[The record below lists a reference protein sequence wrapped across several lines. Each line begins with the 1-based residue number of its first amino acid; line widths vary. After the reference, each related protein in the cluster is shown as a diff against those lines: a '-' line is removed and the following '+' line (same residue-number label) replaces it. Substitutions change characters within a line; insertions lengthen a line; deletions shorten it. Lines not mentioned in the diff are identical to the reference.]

1 MYFFEAVA
9 PPFGSISSVLA
20 FNRAARA
27 LRMILARLF
36 KLVGGDVFFD
46 DFCQLELSPLAGGAW
61 KVAEAVLELLGWRIS
76 MGDDKRK
83 PFAKSFEF

>member
-36 KLVGGDVFFD
+36 KLVGGGDDFFD

-61 KVAEAVLELLGWRIS
+61 KGSRSSFGVAWMAHIDG
-76 MGDDKRK
+76 
-83 PFAKSFEF
+83 